1 MIKRFFTWGYYR
13 FVFLPDLQE
22 QLNEVEYVVEWKPDP
37 ELVLEI
43 ESKHSTKH

>member
-1 MIKRFFTWGYYR
+1 MIKRFFTWGYNK
-13 FVFLPDLQE
+13 FVFMPALKE
-22 QLNEVEYVVEWKPDP
+22 QLDVEYVVEWTPDP